1 MGTTTTSLN
10 TNTFR
15 MFWYTHVQLFILLYF
30 DLHALHWRDSFYQ
43 RFFVFDIYNTT
54 IRNNFCSSIL
64 IIALFCCV
72 CVCVVCSFTQS
83 YTLTQHI
90 HMYTFDLLCCVSCP
104 RLSNVLDRL
113 IKTLKSSATKTRQAN
128 ESSRARAPANFVLIV
143 QLCGRQSILREQDS

>member
-1 MGTTTTSLN
+1 MGTTTT
-10 TNTFR
+10 R
-15 MFWYTHVQLFILLYF
+15 MFWYTYMYTIIYFTLLWF
-30 DLHALHWRDSFYQ
+30 ARAALTWFVLSA
-43 RFFVFDIYNTT
+43 FFFCFWYIHDNTT

-72 CVCVVCSFTQS
+72 CVC
-83 YTLTQHI
+83 YTVIYTHTT

-128 ESSRARAPANFVLIV
+128 ESSRARAPAYFVLIV
-143 QLCGRQSILREQDS
+143 QLCGWQSILREQDS